1 MKNYSKTFLFLC
13 LGAGMMLTSCQ
24 GDQKDNT
31 KKAIDVINDVVEAV
45 KAPEK
50 NEAFYE
56 KMLDIFC
63 RKYYSEIFAD
73 AAGTRN
79 YKPGSLKVDSIA
91 KQDDAVLVYGTHDFE
106 GRFGNDHAGR
116 AFFASVMENK
126 DKPNEYVISFAKE
139 LKGLTS
145 LIGKGASEAGTK
157 TFYYD
162 PSTSVID
169 VVTDIVNLKD
179 TPYYERM
186 LDKFCKQNYDELFK
200 DLVGKRKYVA
210 GSLKVDSV
218 VKISNR
224 EVKVYGKHDFEGR
237 TGKDHSDRAFE
248 ANIYETKDKPN
259 EYNVSFKKEGK
270 RLVTGKP
277 YSETR
282 SKIFI
287 YEE

>member
-45 KAPEK
+45 KVPEK

-145 LIGKGASEAGTK
+145 LIGKGASEAGIK

-179 TPYYERM
+179 AERR
-186 LDKFCKQNYDELFK
+186 DVQGPR
-200 DLVGKRKYVA
+200 GKA
-210 GSLKVDSV
+210 
-218 VKISNR
+218 
-224 EVKVYGKHDFEGR
+224 
-237 TGKDHSDRAFE
+237 
-248 ANIYETKDKPN
+248 
-259 EYNVSFKKEGK
+259 
-270 RLVTGKP
+270 
-277 YSETR
+277 
-282 SKIFI
+282 
-287 YEE
+287 

>member
-116 AFFASVMENK
+116 AFFAS
-126 DKPNEYVISFAKE
+126 
-139 LKGLTS
+139 
-145 LIGKGASEAGTK
+145 
-157 TFYYD
+157 
-162 PSTSVID
+162 
-169 VVTDIVNLKD
+169 
-179 TPYYERM
+179 
-186 LDKFCKQNYDELFK
+186 Q
-200 DLVGKRKYVA
+200 
-210 GSLKVDSV
+210 
-218 VKISNR
+218 
-224 EVKVYGKHDFEGR
+224 GR
-237 TGKDHSDRAFE
+237 
-248 ANIYETKDKPN
+248 
-259 EYNVSFKKEGK
+259 
-270 RLVTGKP
+270 L
-277 YSETR
+277 
-282 SKIFI
+282 
-287 YEE
+287 